1 MSFKCFFRY
10 FWSVNVRSHICH
22 RKHYK
27 LSQQDRKTHVT
38 QQILASCHHIVR
50 YKIVAGIRVKSVLQQ
65 HTFSQLISDVS
76 AEIPILAHL
85 TFGVLFQ

>member
-1 MSFKCFFRY
+1 MFFQVFLVGERTVAY
-10 FWSVNVRSHICH
+10 LSQ
-22 RKHYK
+22 RKRYK
-27 LSQQDRKTHVT
+27 LALTRPKKTHVT
-38 QQILASCHHIVR
+38 QQILASCHHVVR